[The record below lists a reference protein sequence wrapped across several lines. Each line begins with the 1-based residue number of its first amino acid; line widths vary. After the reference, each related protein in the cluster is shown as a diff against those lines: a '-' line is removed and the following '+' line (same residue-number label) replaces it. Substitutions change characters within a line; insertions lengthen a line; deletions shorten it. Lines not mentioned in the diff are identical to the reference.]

1 MVHGFI
7 RPQWRRATHSVYPQ
21 TQLEER
27 CRCGRRGRPDGN
39 GVNGAEWM
47 GLNMREGRGRMRRQ
61 PRIMAPLISVAASN
75 AALPE
80 RRFMHARGV

>member
-1 MVHGFI
+1 MIGPWLHKAAVASGNSLSLPPNTTRRKMQM
-7 RPQWRRATHSVYPQ
+7 RPA
-21 TQLEER
+21 
-27 CRCGRRGRPDGN
+27 RPDGN
-39 GVNGAEWM
+39 GVSGAEWM